1 MVGNA
6 FIMLALTAGIVSC
19 IMYFLSHKGYKNSL
33 PYARISFRAASVFV
47 IAASAFL
54 LYAII
59 THRYE
64 YKYVYEYSGSEL
76 PVGLLISTFYAGQE
90 GSFLLWTFFSA
101 IIGLILIEYTS
112 KRGDLEPRVMMVFSL
127 ILSSLLIMV
136 SPFLKSPFN
145 YVWSSPGF
153 IDFKNINPAY
163 FSLPAL
169 RNFIFS
175 DPQSGKQF
183 LQFNKELY
191 EILISN
197 NIPFDKFIIQGK
209 GLNPLLQ
216 NFWMQIHPPILFIG
230 FAMAAV
236 PYSFAIAALIKNEY
250 KDWIKH
256 SLPWI
261 ISGMMILGLALML
274 GGYWAYGVLG
284 WGGYWGWD
292 PVENSSLVPWLI
304 GVALIHTMIVQKKT
318 QNDLEENQP
327 GRFVKTNLI
336 LCVMMFVLV
345 LYSTFLTR
353 SGVLGDASVH
363 SFVDPGKAVYLFLMI
378 FLGLFTVIGK
388 WLIIYRW
395 KYLSKQISFEEKIL
409 SRELAMFGGSFALIA
424 SAIIIFVGTSAPI
437 FGQTVETKFYNE
449 LNLPIAIIIGLLI
462 GLSILLKWQNTNN
475 KELLKQLQ
483 LPTVI
488 AIVLTVTIMFF
499 GKVFDIMLILL
510 TFSSVFALLL
520 NVEIAYKKIKER
532 ETQIGSYIAHVGVS
546 VFLIGVMASGNYSER
561 EQIDLAKNEK
571 VKVLGHELTFTGYE
585 PFEDG
590 KKYHFNIE
598 VANDG
603 KIQTAKPVMFF
614 SEFSNSLMREP
625 DILAGLAKDFYI
637 EPISYDEGTSEV
649 RGIEK
654 TLKQGDSFNFEGK
667 EIVFKKYN
675 LPKDMNAMMSG
686 GAFRIGIDLTI
697 KFNGK
702 EIHAEP
708 YMENSGQEQTF
719 IPAEIIEANLK
730 VNILS
735 MNASNAEVIL
745 SFSNL
750 EQSLKQA
757 KEPKEILTIE
767 ASTKP
772 FISLI
777 WIGTLII
784 VLGFAVSA
792 IRRSREST
800 I

>member
-1 MVGNA
+1 MIGNA
-6 FIMLALTAGIVSC
+6 FIMLALAASIISC
-19 IMYFLSHKGYKNSL
+19 IMYFASYKGYQNSL
-33 PYARISFRAASVFV
+33 QFARISFRASSVFV

-54 LYAII
+54 LYAIL

-76 PVGLLISTFYAGQE
+76 PIGLLISTFYAGQE
-90 GSFLLWTFFSA
+90 GSILLWTFFSV
-101 IIGLILIEYTS
+101 IIGLILLEYTS

-145 YVWSSPGF
+145 YLWSSPAF
-153 IDFKNINPAY
+153 IDFKNINPACY
-163 FSLPAL
+163 SFPEL

-175 DPQSGKQF
+175 DPQSGKSF
-183 LQFNKELY
+183 LKFTEELY
-191 EILISN
+191 GKLISN
-197 NIPFDKFIIQGK
+197 NIPINKFIIEGK

-230 FAMAAV
+230 FAMTAV

-292 PVENSSLVPWLI
+292 PVENSSLIPWLV
-304 GVALIHTMIVQKKT
+304 GVALIHTLIVQKKT
-318 QNDLEENQP
+318 QNDSEENP
-327 GRFVKTNLI
+327 GRFVKTNLV

-363 SFVDPGKAVYLFLMI
+363 SFVDPGKAVYLFLI
-378 FLGLFTVIGK
+378 LFLGLFTALGIGM
-388 WLIIYRW
+388 IIYRW
-395 KYLSKQISFEEKIL
+395 KYLSKHFLFEENIL
-409 SRELAMFGGSFALIA
+409 SRELVLFFGSAALIA
-424 SAIIIFVGTSAPI
+424 SAIIIIVGTSAPI
-437 FGQTVETKFYNE
+437 FGNSVETKFYNE
-449 LNLPIAIIIGLLI
+449 LNLPIAIVIGLLI
-462 GLSILLKWQNTNN
+462 GLSILLKWKTTDRR
-475 KELLKQLQ
+475 ELLMSLR
-483 LPTVI
+483 LPVNAAIVFTI
-488 AIVLTVTIMFF
+488 AIIFF
-499 GKVFDIMLILL
+499 GKVFDIMPILL
-510 TFSSVFALLL
+510 TFSSVFALFI
-520 NVEIAYKKIKER
+520 NVEAAFKKMKER
-532 ETQIGSYIAHVGVS
+532 KTQIGSYIAHAGVS

-561 EQIDLAKNEK
+561 EQINLVKNEK
-571 VKVLGHELTFTGYE
+571 VKALGYELTFTGYE
-585 PFEDG
+585 PFDGG
-590 KKYHFNIE
+590 KKYYFNIE
-598 VANDG
+598 IADG
-603 KIQTAKPVMFF
+603 KNIQIAKPVMFF
-614 SEFSNSLMREP
+614 SKFNNSLMREP
-625 DILAGLAKDFYI
+625 DIRAGFAKDIYI
-637 EPISYDEGTSEV
+637 EPVSYDEGVPDVQGT
-649 RGIEK
+649 EK
-654 TLKQGDSFNFEGK
+654 SLKQGDSLNFEGK
-667 EIVFKKYN
+667 EIKFNKYN
-675 LPKDMNAMMSG
+675 LPKDMSAMMSG
-686 GAFRIGIDLTI
+686 GAFKIGIDLTI

-719 IPAEIIEANLK
+719 IAAEIAEANLK
-730 VNILS
+730 INIIS

-750 EQSLKQA
+750 ERSLKLA
-757 KEPKEILTIE
+757 NEPKEILTIE

-792 IRRSREST
+792 IKRSKEST

>member
-1 MVGNA
+1 MIGNA
-6 FIMLALTAGIVSC
+6 FIMLALAASIVSC
-19 IMYFLSHKGYKNSL
+19 ILYFASYKGYQNSL
-33 PYARISFRAASVFV
+33 QFARISFRASSVFV

-54 LYAII
+54 LYAIL

-64 YKYVYEYSGSEL
+64 YKYVYEYSGSDL

-90 GSFLLWTFFSA
+90 GSFLLWTFFSV
-101 IIGLILIEYTS
+101 IIGLILLEYTS
-112 KRGDLEPRVMMVFSL
+112 KRGDLEPRTMMVFSL

-145 YVWSSPGF
+145 YIWSSPAF

-163 FSLPAL
+163 YSFPGL

-175 DPQSGKQF
+175 DPQSGKSF
-183 LQFNKELY
+183 LKFTEELY
-191 EILISN
+191 GKLISN
-197 NIPFDKFIIQGK
+197 NIPIDKFIIEGK

-216 NFWMQIHPPILFIG
+216 NFWMQIHPPILFVG

-236 PYSFAIAALIKNEY
+236 PYSFAVAALIKNEY

-261 ISGMMILGLALML
+261 ISGMMVLGLALML

-292 PVENSSLVPWLI
+292 PVENSSLVPWLV
-304 GVALIHTMIVQKKT
+304 GVALIHTLIVQKKT
-318 QNDLEENQP
+318 QNDSEENP
-327 GRFVKTNLI
+327 GRFVKTNLV

-363 SFVDPGKAVYLFLMI
+363 SFVDPGKAVYLFLI
-378 FLGLFTVIGK
+378 LFLGLFAALGIGM
-388 WLIIYRW
+388 IIYRW
-395 KYLSKQISFEEKIL
+395 KYLSKRFAYEENIL
-409 SRELAMFGGSFALIA
+409 SRELVLFSGSAALIA
-424 SAIIIFVGTSAPI
+424 SAIIIIVGTSAPI
-437 FGQTVETKFYNE
+437 FGNSVETKFYNE
-449 LNLPIAIIIGLLI
+449 LNLPIVIIIGLLI
-462 GLSILLKWQNTNN
+462 GLSILLKWQSTDRR
-475 KELLKQLQ
+475 EFLKRLQ
-483 LPTVI
+483 IPVI
-488 AIVLTVTIMFF
+488 AAIVLTAAIIIF
-499 GKVFDIMLILL
+499 GKVFEIMLILL
-510 TFSSVFALLL
+510 TFSSVFALFV
-520 NVEIAYKKIKER
+520 NVEAAFKKIRER
-532 ETQIGSYIAHVGVS
+532 KTPIGSYIAHAGVS
-546 VFLIGVMASGNYSER
+546 IFLLGVLASGNYSER
-561 EQIDLAKNEK
+561 EQINLAKNEK

-585 PFEDG
+585 PFEGG
-590 KKYHFNIE
+590 KKYYFNIE
-598 VANDG
+598 VADG
-603 KIQTAKPVMFF
+603 EKIQIAKPVMFF
-614 SEFSNSLMREP
+614 SQFSNSLMREP
-625 DILAGLAKDFYI
+625 DILAGFTKDFFI
-637 EPISYDEGTSEV
+637 EPVSYDEGTADIQ
-649 RGIEK
+649 GTEK
-654 TLKQGDSFNFEGK
+654 SLKQGESFNFEGK
-667 EIVFKKYN
+667 EIIFNKYN
-675 LPKDMNAMMSG
+675 LPKDMSAMMSG

-719 IPAEIIEANLK
+719 VPAEIVEANLK

-735 MNASNAEVIL
+735 MNASNTEVVL

-784 VLGFAVSA
+784 VLGFAISA
-792 IRRSREST
+792 IRRLKEST